1 MGLSFM
7 SGIGAQVKDTVRSR
21 NGFRPHTSERAPI
34 SGAARKDSIPWKQR
48 STSGNNGIIYQWS
61 IVKNTKEG
69 FSAPKFLE
77 IKQFT
82 PTFLTAPPQSLCNCL
97 YVLYAGG
104 AWTLFWNPFI
114 STVVGTLKKEME
126 ITEEAT
132 FATVNIQVGVYAGHT
147 CT

>member
-61 IVKNTKEG
+61 IVKNTKCSPKPPTPQEG

-82 PTFLTAPPQSLCNCL
+82 PTFLTVPPKV
-97 YVLYAGG
+97 YVIVYMFF
-104 AWTLFWNPFI
+104 TLGVPEPF
-114 STVVGTLKKEME
+114 SETPSFQLWWEHWKRKWKSQKK
-126 ITEEAT
+126 
-132 FATVNIQVGVYAGHT
+132 QHLQQ
-147 CT
+147 